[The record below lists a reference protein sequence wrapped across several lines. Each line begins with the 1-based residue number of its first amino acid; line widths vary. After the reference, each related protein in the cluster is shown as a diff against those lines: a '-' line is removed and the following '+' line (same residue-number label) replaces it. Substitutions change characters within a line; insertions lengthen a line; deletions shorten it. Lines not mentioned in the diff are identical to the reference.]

1 MYQDS
6 QMIESFMYH
15 ILSSIQIS
23 VKVCAAAAAAAV
35 CVLAVW
41 GRIGGDGKNSNS
53 L

>member
-23 VKVCAAAAAAAV
+23 VKVCAAAAAV

>member
-23 VKVCAAAAAAAV
+23 VKVCAAAAAAV

>member
-23 VKVCAAAAAAAV
+23 VKVCAAAAV

>member
-23 VKVCAAAAAAAV
+23 VMVCAAAAAAAAAAAV
-35 CVLAVW
+35 CVLAV
-41 GRIGGDGKNSNS
+41 
-53 L
+53 